1 MLSIFIQMKC
11 SFTLKWSCSINIYTT
26 EVLLFCF
33 EVELFYQYLYKWSS
47 TPFCFVVEFILS
59 MFIQMKY
66 FCFVL
71 MFWHCSIN
79 MKYFFALKWSSSQ
92 CNHVGLLFTTERAEK
107 GQLLL
112 YLTCL
117 PHMALIDMLM
127 ALKYIYICHSF
138 NKQDEEFSG
147 NLAAVCLLFLLK
159 VTCI

>member
-1 MLSIFIQMKC
+1 
-11 SFTLKWSCSINIYTT
+11 
-26 EVLLFCF
+26 
-33 EVELFYQYLYKWSS
+33 
-47 TPFCFVVEFILS
+47 
-59 MFIQMKY
+59 
-66 FCFVL
+66 
-71 MFWHCSIN
+71 

-127 ALKYIYICHSF
+127 ALKCHSF
-138 NKQDEEFSG
+138 NKQDEELSG

-159 VTCI
+159 VTGI